1 MNAAHF
7 PTPFGVRPDAAR
19 RAFPADRLAAMMNE
33 KAASPLETA
42 RKAVLDAKARLEEH
56 YDEKIEGA
64 LDGYLSLRS
73 RRTSYENGLD
83 AQRRQLEDFQGLTD
97 RRDQLSAQLAG
108 AREEQAAQAPAD
120 ALPAPP
126 SPRADAL
133 ERELAGV
140 EREISQLVDQANAH
154 AAGQRKYA
162 DYLERTGQDGYAAF
176 EYRGQTRLTR
186 ENFAEET
193 SAAIGR
199 MEAGVRQWG
208 ERVSSYCEGHG
219 LTPYDMECYLQERRR
234 LSDAYLAARERLAV
248 LSPAA
253 PEARAG
259 QAPAGRSNLDTVEIG
274 APPQE
279 EDLPGYWKRGT

>member
-1 MNAAHF
+1 M
-7 PTPFGVRPDAAR
+7 
-19 RAFPADRLAAMMNE
+19 
-33 KAASPLETA
+33 
-42 RKAVLDAKARLEEH
+42 
-56 YDEKIEGA
+56 
-64 LDGYLSLRS
+64 
-73 RRTSYENGLD
+73 
-83 AQRRQLEDFQGLTD
+83 
-97 RRDQLSAQLAG
+97 
-108 AREEQAAQAPAD
+108 
-120 ALPAPP
+120 
-126 SPRADAL
+126 
-133 ERELAGV
+133 

-259 QAPAGRSNLDTVEIG
+259 QAPAGRSDLDTVEIG
-274 APPQE
+274 TPP
-279 EDLPGYWKRGT
+279 PGGGPHRVLETGHLTGPPAWENGTGRDRTIAARLV